1 MSIKLMSLVFEHYP
15 RGGGEM
21 LLALALADHA
31 DDDGT
36 GIFRS
41 HSKLALKIRQSERNV
56 INHLNRML
64 SDGWIENIRAGGGR
78 TVSEYRISSDWIN
91 AHPRGEKK
99 ISTGVKKFHPR
110 GEEKTPPGVKKFHPR
125 GEENDTRIDNHPSN
139 HPFNHPLKS
148 APVAR
153 RVPKTEDPEGEN
165 PVYQGVIGRAV
176 EAYGSSDPPRD
187 LRAWLITDL
196 RRLHIGVSDLL
207 LRSLTIAIQLRL
219 ASSQRRGIDRAMRVL
234 LLHQETAS

>member
-1 MSIKLMSLVFEHYP
+1 M
-15 RGGGEM
+15 RGPNQVRGR
-21 LLALALADHA
+21 A
-31 DDDGT
+31 
-36 GIFRS
+36 
-41 HSKLALKIRQSERNV
+41 ER
-56 INHLNRML
+56 R
-64 SDGWIENIRAGGGR
+64 
-78 TVSEYRISSDWIN
+78 
-91 AHPRGEKK
+91 
-99 ISTGVKKFHPR
+99 
-110 GEEKTPPGVKKFHPR
+110 
-125 GEENDTRIDNHPSN
+125 DTRIDNHPSN

-219 ASSQRRGIDRAMRVL
+219 PSSQRRGIDRALRVL
-234 LLHQETAS
+234 LPQSENAP